1 MSQGAVVGV
10 CIRGISD
17 IQCLSVHGVLGGTW
31 GLSDQLLIFHFLL
44 ES

>member
-17 IQCLSVHGVLGGTW
+17 IQCLSVHGVLGGNL
-31 GLSDQLLIFHFLL
+31 GAV
-44 ES
+44 

>member
-17 IQCLSVHGVLGGTW
+17 IQCLSVHGVLGGG
-31 GLSDQLLIFHFLL
+31 GLGGCLTSC
-44 ES
+44 